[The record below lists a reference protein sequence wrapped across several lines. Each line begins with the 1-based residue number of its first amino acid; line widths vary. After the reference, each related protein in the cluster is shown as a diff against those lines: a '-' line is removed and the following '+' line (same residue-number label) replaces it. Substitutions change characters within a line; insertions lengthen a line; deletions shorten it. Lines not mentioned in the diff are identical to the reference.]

1 MSFTAR
7 AVRASLVALSAVA
20 PPVAAEIGFRLW
32 RRLGR
37 PESVHARDLAVH
49 ARATRGT
56 LELDGIPV
64 ATYAWGDGPE
74 VVLLVHGWR
83 SRASRFAPLVEALES
98 TSRTIVAFDAPGNGD
113 STGDFTTFLDYAEI
127 IRLLSARHDGFSA
140 IVAHSFGVLST
151 FVAVREGAATDRIV
165 GISGMYNA
173 DQLVDAFAQL
183 SGLPPRA
190 KRRFRS
196 LIERRTFPGIPD
208 VWRRAV
214 AELDPTDTKT
224 PVLLIHDRDDT
235 RVDVGQAELI
245 AEAHTG
251 PVGVVLTEG
260 LGHNRILSD
269 EAVLDEIARFLNAP
283 QEAAVDAVRA
293 ARAG

>member
-1 MSFTAR
+1 MSVIAR
-7 AVRASLVALSAVA
+7 LVRGSMTLLGTIA
-20 PPVAAEIGFRLW
+20 PPIGADVGWRLW
-32 RRLGR
+32 RNLGTPAAVR
-37 PESVHARDLAVH
+37 PADAEVH
-49 ARATRGT
+49 ARAEHGV
-56 LELDGIPV
+56 LDAAGQRI
-64 ATYAWGDGPE
+64 ATYRWGSGPE

-83 SRASRFAPLVEALES
+83 SRASRFASLVEALES
-98 TSRTIVAFDAPGNGD
+98 PTRTIVAFDAPGNGD

-127 IRLLSARHDGFSA
+127 IRLLSARHDGFAA

-173 DQLVDAFAQL
+173 DQLVDEFIRL
-183 SGLPPRA
+183 SGLPPRT
-190 KRRFRS
+190 KRGFRS

-269 EAVLDEIARFLNAP
+269 EAVLDEITRFVDAP
-283 QEAAVDAVRA
+283 RGAAVEAVRTP
-293 ARAG
+293 RAG